1 VDYTLPAVT
10 IGRDIWT
17 GKLTITIAD
26 RPAPPR
32 TLSRHARHD
41 TQLALLLLL
50 PAAATIFLV
59 MIVPL
64 GFALYASLFDYRLGQ
79 EDRMAFVF
87 LGNYAKFFTDGAAL
101 HALLNTVIFTV
112 LSLGLGVTIGVGMS
126 VLLKSIAPRKA
137 NILRA
142 IFAMPIL
149 ISPIIVSLIWRYMYD
164 PTYGLV
170 YYLLGLAHLHGFGG
184 LTNTLTALICVV
196 VADVWHTTPFII
208 LVASAGLTVIPD
220 DLYEAARVDGA
231 SPLQMLFRITLPL
244 LAKVLV
250 VITLIRGSDAFRT
263 FDLVYGL
270 TGGGPADATSTISL
284 YAYKQAFE
292 NNQMGFAMAASIVT
306 LICLIALF
314 GPFLRNSATSGEA

>member
-1 VDYTLPAVT
+1 M
-10 IGRDIWT
+10 
-17 GKLTITIAD
+17 
-26 RPAPPR
+26 
-32 TLSRHARHD
+32 SRHTRHD

-87 LGNYAKFFTDGAAL
+87 LGNYVKFFTDTAAL
-101 HALLNTVIFTV
+101 HALVNTVLFTV
-112 LSLGLGVTIGVGMS
+112 LSLGFGVTIGVGMS
-126 VLLKSIAPRKA
+126 VLLKSIAPRQA
-137 NILRA
+137 NFLRA

-164 PTYGLV
+164 PTYGIV
-170 YYLLGLAHLHGFGG
+170 YYLLGLMHLHGFGG

-231 SPLQMLFRITLPL
+231 TPLQMLFRITLPL

-284 YAYKQAFE
+284 YAYKEAFE

-306 LICLIALF
+306 LICLVALF
-314 GPFLRNSATSGEA
+314 GPFLRNSATSAEA

>member
-1 VDYTLPAVT
+1 MDGQMTL
-10 IGRDIWT
+10 
-17 GKLTITIAD
+17 TIAD
-26 RPAPPR
+26 RPAPLR
-32 TLSRHARHD
+32 SVNRQAQRD
-41 TQLALLLLL
+41 QQLALWLLL
-50 PAAATIFLV
+50 PAAATVFLV

-64 GFALYASLFDYRLGQ
+64 GYALYASFFDYKLGQ
-79 EDRMAFVF
+79 EDRMAFIF
-87 LGNYAKFFTDGAAL
+87 LGNYLKFFTDGTAL
-101 HALLNTVIFTV
+101 HALGNTVLFTLLS
-112 LSLGLGVTIGVGMS
+112 LSLGLTIGVGMS
-126 VLLKSIAPRKA
+126 VLLKSVAPATA

-170 YYLLGLAHLHGFGG
+170 YYLLGLVHLNGFGG
-184 LTNTLTALICVV
+184 LTNSLTALICVV

-231 SPLQMLFRITLPL
+231 NPLQMLFSITIPL
-244 LAKVLV
+244 LSKVLV

-270 TGGGPADATSTISL
+270 TAGGPADATSTISL

-292 NNQMGFAMAASIVT
+292 NNQMGFGMAASIVT
-306 LICLIALF
+306 LICLLVLF
-314 GPFLRNSATSGEA
+314 GPLLRRPATDEAA

>member
-1 VDYTLPAVT
+1 MSATTAAIPHV
-10 IGRDIWT
+10 RSM
-17 GKLTITIAD
+17 
-26 RPAPPR
+26 RQQ
-32 TLSRHARHD
+32 SRHD
-41 TQLALLLLL
+41 LLLALLLLA

-64 GFALYASLFDYRLGQ
+64 GFALYASLFDYKLGQ
-79 EDRMAFVF
+79 ESHMAFVF
-87 LGNYAKFFTDGAAL
+87 LGNYAKFLTDPVAL
-101 HALLNTVIFTV
+101 HALFNTVVFSALS
-112 LSLGLGVTIGVGMS
+112 LSLGLVIGVGMS
-126 VLLKSIAPRKA
+126 VLLKGVSTRSA
-137 NILRA
+137 NIMRG

-164 PTYGLV
+164 PTYGLL
-170 YYLLGLAHLHGFGG
+170 YYLLGLLHLQGFGG
-184 LTNTLTALICVV
+184 LTNTLTALVCVV

-231 SPLQMLFRITLPL
+231 TPLQMLIRITIPL
-244 LAKVLV
+244 LTKVLV

-270 TGGGPADATSTISL
+270 TGGGPADATNTISL

-292 NNQMGFAMAASIVT
+292 NNQMGFGMAVSIVT
-306 LICLIALF
+306 LICLIVLF
-314 GPFLRNSATSGEA
+314 GPLLRNSATSGEA

>member
-1 VDYTLPAVT
+1 MDGQMTM
-10 IGRDIWT
+10 
-17 GKLTITIAD
+17 TIAD
-26 RPAPPR
+26 RPAPLR
-32 TLSRHARHD
+32 SANRQTQRD
-41 TQLALLLLL
+41 QQLALLLLL
-50 PAAATIFLV
+50 PAAATVFLV

-64 GFALYASLFDYRLGQ
+64 GFAIYASFFDYRLGQ
-79 EDRMAFVF
+79 EDRMAFIF
-87 LGNYAKFFTDGAAL
+87 LGNYIKFFTDSVAL
-101 HALLNTVIFTV
+101 HALGNTVLFTILS
-112 LSLGLGVTIGVGMS
+112 LSLGLVIGVGMS
-126 VLLKSIAPRKA
+126 VLLKSVAPRKA
-137 NILRA
+137 NFLRA

-164 PTYGLV
+164 PTYGFV
-170 YYLLGLAHLHGFGG
+170 YYLLGLVHLNGFGG
-184 LTNTLTALICVV
+184 LTNSLTALICVV

-208 LVASAGLTVIPD
+208 LVASAGLTIIPD

-231 SPLQMLFRITLPL
+231 SPWQMLFKITIPL

-292 NNQMGFAMAASIVT
+292 NNQMGFAMAASVVT
-306 LICLIALF
+306 LICLMVLF
-314 GPFLRNSATSGEA
+314 GPLLRRGPATDEVT